1 MHDAI
6 TLESRKI
13 PCALICTGA
22 FVHTAEVM
30 ADNMG
35 LANYPF
41 AVIDH
46 PIGRLG
52 PDRLAERVAQALPG
66 VKKLLTETPLG

>member
-1 MHDAI
+1 MHDAL

-30 ADNMG
+30 AENMG
-35 LANYPF
+35 LASYPF
-41 AVIDH
+41 VVIDH

-52 PDRLAERVAQALPG
+52 PERLAERVAQALPG
-66 VKKLLTETPLG
+66 VKKLLTQAF

>member
-1 MHDAI
+1 MHDAL

-30 ADNMG
+30 AENMG
-35 LANYPF
+35 LANYSF

-52 PDRLAERVAQALPG
+52 PQRLAERVVQALPD
-66 VKKLLTETPLG
+66 VRKLLTQML

>member
-1 MHDAI
+1 
-6 TLESRKI
+6 
-13 PCALICTGA
+13 
-22 FVHTAEVM
+22 
-30 ADNMG
+30 MG

-52 PDRLAERVAQALPG
+52 PECLAERVAQALPG
-66 VKKLLTETPLG
+66 VKKLLTQTF